1 MGVSV
6 ATLDWPKLMQEALTA
21 PGHLGNTYSRFH
33 DYSLANLLLFR
44 MQGLFEPVA
53 PFSRWKSLGRSVLR
67 GARAKEVIVPVLIH
81 EAPADGTLEE
91 KRERVAR
98 LVGFKVVHA
107 VFGLSDTEGPDILP
121 VPTPGW
127 DLEQALGKLGIRE
140 ALFES
145 ISGNTQGYSR
155 GVEFAINPIAV
166 NPTKTRFHEI
176 AHIVLG
182 HTIPARHEEYATH
195 RGIGEFQAEAV
206 AYLAMNELG
215 QLDDQTARVSRA
227 YIRHW
232 LHDEQPPDKASQQV
246 FRATDAILKAGRPA
260 PSSASNFVE

>member
-1 MGVSV
+1 M
-6 ATLDWPKLMQEALTA
+6 AETKLDWPRLMDEALTA
-21 PGHLGNTYSRFH
+21 PGHLGDTYSRFH
-33 DYSLANLLLFR
+33 DYSLTNMMLFR
-44 MQGLFEPVA
+44 MQGVFEPVA
-53 PFSRWKSLGRSVLR
+53 PFSRWKSLGRHVLR
-67 GARAKEVIVPVLIH
+67 GTRAKDVLVPVLIT
-81 EAPADGTLEE
+81 EPVPADETVEE

-98 LVGFKVVHA
+98 LVGFKVMRA
-107 VFGLSDTEGPDILP
+107 VFGLSDTDGPDIPP

-140 ALFES
+140 EPFAS
-145 ISGNTQGYSR
+145 ASGNTQGYAH

-182 HTIPARHEEYATH
+182 HTIPARYGEYATH

-215 QLDDQTARVSRA
+215 QLDNETAAHSRG
-227 YIRHW
+227 YIQHW
-232 LHDEQPPDKASQQV
+232 LRDERPPDKAIQQV
-246 FRATDAILKAGRPA
+246 FRATDAILKAGRLA
-260 PSSASNFVE
+260 VEAAE